1 MRHLDAIRL
10 CCLLLGACWLC
21 GCLPLPDQE
30 SEEKN
35 PLILDA
41 RAKKSAYNFQG
52 AVASL
57 EKALEANP
65 RLALAH
71 WELGLIFCQHLS
83 DPAGAIY
90 HFNKLLKLQ
99 PGWRHAETARQ
110 KIRDCQVEIAK
121 SVPLGPQLPAFQQQ
135 FDRMVSRVHDT
146 DKELNQLRVTNQT
159 LHMYVQ
165 QLRAENAQLREALR
179 TASAASA
186 ASALPATTAASGALI
201 AAAQPRP
208 PSETQQS
215 NRAASG
221 PDPARS
227 APVSP
232 RPNAA
237 VNPSSDERRPLV
249 STSSAPAV
257 PAPRSYLQY
266 TVRRGETMSTI
277 ARRYGLPLRTLLSA
291 NPNVNPNRL
300 NVGQVIRIPAT

>member
-1 MRHLDAIRL
+1 M
-10 CCLLLGACWLC
+10 
-21 GCLPLPDQE
+21 PDQE
-30 SEEKN
+30 TEEKN
-35 PLILDA
+35 PLIVDA

-83 DPAGAIY
+83 DPAAAIY
-90 HFNKLLKLQ
+90 HFNRLLKLQ
-99 PGWRHAETARQ
+99 PQWRHAETARQ

-146 DKELNQLRVTNQT
+146 EKEINQLRVTNQT
-159 LHMYVQ
+159 LYMHVQ

-179 TASAASA
+179 AASA
-186 ASALPATTAASGALI
+186 ASALPATTAASGAPI
-201 AAAQPRP
+201 ATAQPRP

-215 NRAASG
+215 SRAATG

-227 APVSP
+227 VWVPTL
-232 RPNAA
+232 PNAG
-237 VNPSSDERRPLV
+237 VNPLSDVRRPLV
-249 STSSAPAV
+249 SAPSAPAV
-257 PAPRSYLQY
+257 PAPRGYLQY

-291 NPNVNPNRL
+291 NPNINPNRL

>member
-1 MRHLDAIRL
+1 
-10 CCLLLGACWLC
+10 LLLGACWLC

-201 AAAQPRP
+201 AAAQPHP

>member
-1 MRHLDAIRL
+1 VRHLDAIRL
-10 CCLLLGACWLC
+10 CCLLLGACWLS

-41 RAKKSAYNFQG
+41 RAKKAAYNFQG

-71 WELGLIFCQHLS
+71 WELGLILCKDLS

-90 HFNKLLKLQ
+90 HFNRLLKLR
-99 PGWRHAETARQ
+99 PEWRHAETARQ
-110 KIRDCQVEIAK
+110 RIRDCQVEIAK

-135 FDRMVSRVHDT
+135 FDRMVSRVHDM
-146 DKELNQLRVTNQT
+146 DKEINLLRVTNQT
-159 LHMYVQ
+159 LHMHVQ
-165 QLRAENAQLREALR
+165 QLWAENTQLREALR
-179 TASAASA
+179 TASAAA
-186 ASALPATTAASGALI
+186 AAPALPPTTTASGAPI

-215 NRAASG
+215 NRAVPG
-221 PDPARS
+221 PDPTLS
-227 APVSP
+227 ASAST

-237 VNPSSDERRPLV
+237 VNPLSDARRPSV
-249 STSSAPAV
+249 SVSSASAV
-257 PAPRSYLQY
+257 PAPRGYLQY
-266 TVRRGETMSTI
+266 TVRKGETMSTI
-277 ARRYGLPLRTLLSA
+277 ARRYGLPLRALLSA
-291 NPNVNPNRL
+291 NPNINPNRL
-300 NVGQVIRIPAT
+300 NVGQVIRIPAM